1 MNDDLYGLY
10 QGFFNTNSRP
20 DLYLD
25 NEVFE
30 EPMTIAPVENTPTDE
45 ISILEGSFGDLQGK
59 TIEVELSAL
68 LEILPRKRRRIDAY
82 NSLIRILKA
91 EKDCVLTIK
100 SRKTK

>member
-10 QGFFNTNSRP
+10 SGFFNTNSRP

-25 NEVFE
+25 NEVYIE
-30 EPMTIAPVENTPTDE
+30 ETVATIAPSTDD
-45 ISILEGSFGDLQGK
+45 ISVLEAVYGVLQGK

-68 LEILPRKRRRIDAY
+68 LEILPRKRKRIDAY
-82 NSLIRILKA
+82 NSLVRMLKA
-91 EKDCVLTIK
+91 EKDCTLTIK